1 MNERIRVGHLSTV
14 VEVSVFEVSRLSSV
28 EVSDACRR
36 GDGHDGLSGAHAA
49 TVDVRRQRGTFCH

>member
-49 TVDVRRQRGTFCH
+49 TVDVRR